1 MKSWTDSLR
10 DSRIWIFLLVGSA
23 NTLIGYAIFGVG
35 YKILEL
41 NYNLALAIAYALGIL
56 IGYVNHRR
64 VTFKST
70 AGHQQAFTRFVLTY
84 VLVYLLN
91 AGMLTALTEWVGL
104 DPLIGQGVA
113 LVIVTLISF
122 VIQRVWVFRT

>member
-1 MKSWTDSLR
+1 M
-10 DSRIWIFLLVGSA
+10 LVGSA

-91 AGMLTALTEWVGL
+91 AGILTALTEWVRL
-104 DPLIGQGVA
+104 DPLIGQAVA
-113 LVIVTLISF
+113 LVVVTLMSF